1 MPRARYTRDAEH
13 FRVVTP
19 FVYGDRTFATV
30 GEPFP
35 WRELGDGGLHEYKR
49 RELWVSNKIE
59 PCEAPAPDCLDC
71 LGGFA
76 ALARI
81 GAAFAGPPPPKPAKR
96 PRAGA

>member
-59 PCEAPAPDCLDC
+59 PCEAPVPDC